1 MASGAPARAPS
12 LPLSRAGVSLRL
24 TVSPSESSSESGSD
38 LPCTISSA
46 ISRVR
51 RSCAYYDR
59 LCALYTD
66 TELLPS
72 HVSLLLSYKDPEHPN
87 VLYNR
92 TPVPQQ
98 GDQETKTTP
107 GSSEQAIW

>member
-1 MASGAPARAPS
+1 MHN
-12 LPLSRAGVSLRL
+12 LQC
-24 TVSPSESSSESGSD
+24 D
-38 LPCTISSA
+38 LPCA
-46 ISRVR
+46 QVVR
-51 RSCAYYDR
+51 LLRQAVRSVHGHGAAPFTR
-59 LCALYTD
+59 
-66 TELLPS
+66 LPS
-72 HVSLLLSYKDPEHPN
+72 LVKDPEHPN